1 MSKKI
6 GLWMLTPLLIAG
18 IATGAYL
25 YSNGDTYN
33 KTVSNCS
40 IKGSQLSSATLT
52 LDSGQAVRCTRE
64 TRAMYSNMG
73 GYDKAAGA
81 CPITGARVSSATLA
95 LDSGQSACCAR
106 EAAGTAGTINTSA
119 SAGIADSHQSCEI
132 KQAEYA
138 TLKAGQSCTKT
149 KTDANSESDATRA
162 TTITLSSK

>member
-18 IATGAYL
+18 IVTGAYL
-25 YSNGDTYN
+25 YSNGGAYN

-40 IKGSQLSSATLT
+40 IKGSQLSSASLP
-52 LDSGQAVRCTRE
+52 LDRGQGVRYTRE
-64 TRAMYSNMG
+64 TRAMYSNVG

-95 LDSGQSACCAR
+95 LDNSQSACCAR
-106 EAAGTAGTINTSA
+106 EPAGTARTINTSA
-119 SAGIADSHQSCEI
+119 SAGISDSHQSCEV

-138 TLKAGQSCTKT
+138 TLKAGHCTKT

-162 TTITLSSK
+162 TTIALSSK

>member
-25 YSNGDTYN
+25 YSNSD

-52 LDSGQAVRCTRE
+52 LDSGKGGRCAPE

-81 CPITGARVSSATLA
+81 CPITGARVSSATHA

-106 EAAGTAGTINTSA
+106 EAAGTAGTINTSG
-119 SAGIADSHQSCEI
+119 SAVTADPHQSCDV

-138 TLKAGQSCTKT
+138 TLKAGQSCTRT

-162 TTITLSSK
+162 TTTALSSK